1 MKGCVTMKISVLD
14 SSTLGNDLDLSV
26 LKNYGELEIY
36 SSTTTEETP
45 AHCMD
50 SDILVIN
57 KVKINENTLP
67 DPGKVK
73 LICLFATGFDNVDI
87 NYCKKHSIAL
97 CNVVGYSTDSVA
109 QLTIAIVLNL
119 ACRIPEFSH
128 HVTSGD
134 YTKGGIANWLVP
146 VYNELMGKTW
156 GIVGLGNIG
165 KRVAKVAEA
174 FGCNVLVNKRTP
186 SDEYENA
193 DIDTLCRESD
203 IITIHTPLTDET
215 HHLINQ
221 KRISMMKKNV
231 ILVNVARGLV
241 TDESAVAKAIK
252 DGKIGGFGC
261 DVFSKEPFG
270 NDHPFYEIMHL
281 DNVCL
286 TPHMAWGAYEAR
298 VRCLDEICKNI
309 ESFNSGNTRN
319 RLDI

>member
-1 MKGCVTMKISVLD
+1 MKISVLD
-14 SSTLGNDLDLSV
+14 SLTLGGDLDLSP
-26 LKNYGELEIY
+26 LKKYGELKIY
-36 SSTTTEETP
+36 SSTDTEETP
-45 AHCMD
+45 SHCMD

-87 NYCKKHSIAL
+87 NYCQKHSIAL

-109 QLTIAIVLNL
+109 QLTCALVLNL
-119 ACRIPEFSH
+119 SCRISEFSD

-134 YTKGGIANWLVP
+134 YTKGGVANYLVP
-146 VYNELMGKTW
+146 VYNELMGKKW
-156 GIVGLGNIG
+156 GIIGLGNIG

-174 FGCNVLVNKRTP
+174 FGCKVLVNKRTP
-186 SDEYENA
+186 SDEYENT
-193 DIDTLCRESD
+193 DIDTLCKESD

-215 HHLINQ
+215 RHLIDE
-221 KRISMMKKNV
+221 KRLSLMKKNV

-241 TDESAVAKAIK
+241 TDEGAVAKAVK
-252 DGKIGGFGC
+252 EGRIGAFGC
-261 DVFSKEPFG
+261 DVFSTEPFG
-270 NDHPFYEIMHL
+270 NDHPFTEIMHL
-281 DNVCL
+281 PNVCL

-298 VRCLDEICKNI
+298 MRCLDEICKNI
-309 ESFNSGNTRN
+309 ESFITHGTRN